1 MKIKAKEEFKRIRVV
16 KGYSIQALARA
27 MKVNASVVFNIE
39 HGNAVRPATAKK
51 ACTALEEAFE
61 ALFIIENN

>member
-1 MKIKAKEEFKRIRVV
+1 MKIKAKKEFKKIRVV

-27 MKVNASVVFNIE
+27 MNVNASVVFSIE

-51 ACTALEEAFE
+51 ACIALEEAFE
-61 ALFIIENN
+61 TLFIITE

>member
-1 MKIKAKEEFKRIRVV
+1 
-16 KGYSIQALARA
+16 

-51 ACTALEEAFE
+51 ASTALEEAFE
-61 ALFIIENN
+61 TLFIIENN